1 MLSGK
6 RILDMN
12 WVLGGPFAGQ
22 LLAQL
27 GAEVLQRVAGYTP
40 ARIAE
45 LAQAGAI
52 GLAEQEASA

>member
-6 RILDMN
+6 RIL
-12 WVLGGPFAGQ
+12 GTPCKTRR
-22 LLAQL
+22 
-27 GAEVLQRVAGYTP
+27 AEVLQRVAGYTP